1 MNSYAH
7 FTPASDTVE
16 MPSVFAGR
24 LAREDETAEV
34 WLPLRPA
41 LDSRRRPKH
50 APPTGWARVAAVI
63 AAAASG
69 GLLAAVL
76 EAAVR

>member
-16 MPSVFAGR
+16 MPSVFAGK
-24 LAREDETAEV
+24 LAREDETVEV

-41 LDSRRRPKH
+41 LDSRRRPKNR
-50 APPTGWARVAAVI
+50 PPVGWTRVAAFV
-63 AAAASG
+63 AAVASG
-69 GLLAAVL
+69 GVLAAVL
-76 EAAVR
+76 EAVAR